1 MVDDRPKPKYG
12 ELAPEG
18 WEWKPPAPP
27 AGADVPVPAAGGTQP
42 GSAPS
47 PYGGQAVPPTGQPRP
62 YSPLNGQDSAPKYG
76 ATAAGAPR
84 RLNTADVV
92 ATGVLLF
99 FGILLSASMVPALF
113 DFNTVLGQAAAMQGY
128 GSFAASSAAQTVG
141 TVAGVLTVIL
151 NLGSIILS
159 VRRVQRRRIAFFIPL
174 VFGAVTFVVWIGAIT
189 FAFFSD
195 PSFLQEITAVTG
207 TTAP

>member
-27 AGADVPVPAAGGTQP
+27 ASADVPVPAAG
-42 GSAPS
+42 SAAPS
-47 PYGGQAVPPTGQPRP
+47 PYGGSSLPPAGQPRP
-62 YSPLNGQDSAPKYG
+62 YSPLNGQDAAPKYG
-76 ATAAGAPR
+76 AAASGSPR

-128 GSFAASSAAQTVG
+128 GSFTASSAAQTVG
-141 TVAGVLTVIL
+141 TAAGVVTVIL
-151 NLGSIILS
+151 NLASIILS

-174 VFGAVTFVVWIGAIT
+174 IFGAVTFAVWIGAIT

-195 PSFLQEITAVTG
+195 PSFLNQITAVTG